1 MKKTYLI
8 ELLGRL
14 SSKQMRELSDFVS
27 SPFFNKNESVE
38 KLFEYLRVNHP
49 EFKPAK
55 IEKEF
60 IYRKLFSPAEY
71 NDSFMR
77 MIIFKLT
84 EITEQYLAYSD
95 MKQKDNAENL
105 HLINSLLELGLD
117 KGASR
122 IITNSQKKLA
132 DAKLH
137 NGIYFENRYK
147 LEKFKHIIYS
157 KSYQAITVKDKPG
170 ESLLEESNNLTA
182 YFIISIL
189 QRYRY
194 LLNKSFSVNSS
205 FEPEFLSYIMDFLEK
220 EGKVYLDIKLIF
232 ILQKQI
238 QLLLDN
244 SRDDL
249 LYEISGYLTDNN
261 LQIEDSERRDGITV
275 LVNLCIEKGYSGR
288 GEFYKL
294 MFELDKYLVARNLY
308 HRVQGGY
315 FEKEMFMNVVTIGLK
330 LDEIEWT
337 RDFIENYHKK
347 LSPDE
352 SENLYNYTIS
362 KYYFKTKEYEKARGC
377 IAKVNYSDLHLKIN
391 VRITSIMIQ
400 YELGNI
406 EEVLMQVENFR
417 KYVQKDKL
425 LNSSHKKITS
435 NFIRFTS
442 AICKARY
449 SSRVNL
455 KIIKEDIEKCD
466 KISNRQWLI
475 EKADEIMQ
483 RKK

>member
-8 ELLGRL
+8 ELFRRL
-14 SSKQMRELSDFVS
+14 SSKQMKELSDFAR

-49 EFKPAK
+49 DFKPAK
-55 IEKEF
+55 IEKEY

-84 EITEQYLAYSD
+84 EMTEQYLAYSD

-122 IITNSQKKLA
+122 IINNSQKKLA
-132 DAKLH
+132 DVKLH
-137 NGIYFENRYK
+137 NGTYFENRYK

-194 LLNKSFSVNSS
+194 LLNKSYSVNSS
-205 FEPEFLSYIMDFLEK
+205 FEPEFLSYIMDFLEN
-220 EGKVYLDIKLIF
+220 EGKDYLKVKLIM

-238 QLLLDN
+238 LLLLDN
-244 SRDDL
+244 TREDL
-249 LYEISGYLTDNN
+249 LYELQGYFTDDS
-261 LQIEDSERRDGITV
+261 LDIEDSDRRDGITV

-288 GEFYKL
+288 VEFYKL
-294 MFELDKYLVARNLY
+294 MFEMDKYLVARNLY

-330 LDEIEWT
+330 MDEIEWT
-337 RDFIENYHKK
+337 REFIENYHKK

-352 SENLYNYTIS
+352 SENLYYYTTS
-362 KYYFKTKEYEKARGC
+362 KYYFKTKEFEKALEYITR
-377 IAKVNYSDLHLKIN
+377 VNYSDLHMKIN
-391 VRITSIMIQ
+391 VRITMIMIQ

-406 EEVLMQVENFR
+406 EEVLMQIENFR

-435 NFIRFTS
+435 NFIRFAS
-442 AICKARY
+442 VICKARY
-449 SSRVNL
+449 SSRINL
-455 KIIKEDIEKCD
+455 KTLIEDIEKCD
-466 KISNRQWLI
+466 KVSNRQWLI
-475 EKADEIMQ
+475 EKTAETIQ
-483 RKK
+483 RKN

>member
-14 SSKQMRELSDFVS
+14 SSKQMRELSDFAS

-132 DAKLH
+132 EAKLH
-137 NGIYFENRYK
+137 NGTYFENRYK